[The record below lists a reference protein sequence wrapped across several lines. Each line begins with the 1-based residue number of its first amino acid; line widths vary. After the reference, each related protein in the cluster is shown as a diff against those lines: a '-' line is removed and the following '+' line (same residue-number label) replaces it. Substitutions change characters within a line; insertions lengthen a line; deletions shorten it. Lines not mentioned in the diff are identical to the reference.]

1 MKISIAKKA
10 EKQIGGFRVSLKV
23 YNRCKEISTKEGVT
37 VAEVMR
43 SILEQVI
50 DNVEI

>member
-1 MKISIAKKA
+1 MKIKIAHKA

-23 YNRCKEISTKEGVT
+23 YKRCAEIAEKENVT

-43 SILEQVI
+43 SILEQII
-50 DNVEI
+50 DEIEV